1 MLRNLLFTLLLTLS
15 TVAVAGAEIRI
26 AGGAPPIE
34 KVLTPIKETFSKETG
49 IPVIVFAQG
58 PDNALKDFVAGK
70 VDAMLLFLVPDD
82 LAKFAKKINVPLD
95 MTNIKSEVLHE
106 DKVVFIVNQSN
117 PVTKLTKEQLTSI
130 FAGKMDNWKVVGGSE
145 DDTIVVLG
153 ELTRGLT
160 ELAINKVFGNTPIT
174 KDSLTVR
181 TAQDVVL
188 AVEGSKGAV
197 GIASSAVLTDK
208 VKALSEPTFTV
219 KVMLYTKGEAS
230 PEMKKLIQYMKK

>member
-1 MLRNLLFTLLLTLS
+1 MARKLFVALLLVLATAAS
-15 TVAVAGAEIRI
+15 AGAEIRI

-49 IPVIVFAQG
+49 IPVLVFAQG
-58 PDNALKDFVAGK
+58 PDNALKDFAAGK

-95 MTNIKSEVLHE
+95 MATVTSDVLHE
-106 DKVVFIVNQSN
+106 DKVVFIVNKAN
-117 PVTKLTKEQLTSI
+117 PLNKLAKDQLTAV
-130 FAGKMDNWKVVGGSE
+130 FAGKMDNWKGAGGS
-145 DDTIVVLG
+145 DDETLVVLG

-160 ELAINKVFGNTPIT
+160 ELATSKVFGNTPIT
-174 KDSLTVR
+174 KDALMVR

-188 AVEGSKGAV
+188 AVEGNKGAI

-208 VKALSEPTFTV
+208 VKALSDPTFSV
-219 KVMLYTKGEAS
+219 KVMLYTRGEPNA
-230 PEMKKLIQYMKK
+230 EMKKLIQYMKK